1 MNAIP
6 NLVIESVDSVKIAR
20 EINKHASNR
29 NKTKVYIEINIGE
42 TESKTGAD
50 IELLNEIADEIVNNC
65 KNLELIGIMSL
76 GNVGS
81 KAEFEKMLQLK
92 EKLCEKYK
100 FDKNKF
106 IASFGTSQDFN
117 EAILSGSD
125 EVRVGHQIFEK
136 TNK

>member
-1 MNAIP
+1 
-6 NLVIESVDSVKIAR
+6 
-20 EINKHASNR
+20 
-29 NKTKVYIEINIGE
+29 
-42 TESKTGAD
+42 
-50 IELLNEIADEIVNNC
+50 
-65 KNLELIGIMSL
+65 MSL

-92 EKLCEKYK
+92 EKLCDKYK
-100 FDKNKF
+100 FDKNTF

-136 TNK
+136 MKK